1 MNRTFTRIVV
11 ATIALVSLAGF
22 AGPAEAGQGRDTART
37 GWCC

>member
-1 MNRTFTRIVV
+1 MNRKATRIFV

-22 AGPAEAGQGRDTART
+22 AAHAEAGPVKQVRT